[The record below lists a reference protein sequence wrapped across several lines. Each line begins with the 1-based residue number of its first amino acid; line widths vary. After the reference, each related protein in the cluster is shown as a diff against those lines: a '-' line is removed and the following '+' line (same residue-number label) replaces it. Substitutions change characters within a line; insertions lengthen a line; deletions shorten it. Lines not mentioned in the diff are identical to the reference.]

1 MVSQKTRVSRIM
13 PCSVNL
19 LTVASKTERD
29 AMTAGA
35 MFVSE
40 DPPLFV
46 VSVQKG
52 ILTHR
57 LIEETGQFVLN
68 IASTDQAELAKKLG
82 HEKAT
87 DKFKEFGI
95 TTGKAKNVSAPLID
109 GSFASIECK
118 VVTSFP
124 AANFTVYVVEA
135 LDFTVNETL
144 SPLVWDQ
151 NRYYALGEESK

>member
-35 MFVSE
+35 MFISE

-68 IASTDQAELAKKLG
+68 IASTEQAALARLLG
-82 HEKAT
+82 HEKVS

-95 TTGKAKNVSAPLID
+95 DTERAKNVEAPLIK

-118 VVTSFP
+118 VMTSFP
-124 AANFTVYVVEA
+124 AANFTVYTVEA
-135 LDFTVNETL
+135 VEFTVNEGL

-151 NRYYALGEESK
+151 NRYYGLGMEYK

>member
-1 MVSQKTRVSRIM
+1 MVTQKTRVSRIM

-35 MFVSE
+35 MFISE

-46 VSVQKG
+46 VSVQKD

-68 IASTDQAELAKKLG
+68 IASTEQASLAKKLG
-82 HEKAT
+82 HEKGG

-95 TTGKAKNVSAPLID
+95 ATERAKNVEAPIVK
-109 GSFASIECK
+109 GSFASVECK
-118 VVTSFP
+118 VMTSFP

-135 LDFTVNETL
+135 VEFTFNEAL

-151 NRYYALGEESK
+151 NRYYGLGQEYK

>member
-1 MVSQKTRVSRIM
+1 MPSKETRVSHIM

-19 LTVASKTERD
+19 LTVASKTERE
-29 AMTAGA
+29 AMTTTA
-35 MFVSE
+35 MFISE

-46 VSVQKG
+46 VSVQKN

-68 IASTDQAELAKKLG
+68 IASTEQVKLAKKLG
-82 HEKAT
+82 HEKAA

-95 TTGKAKNVSAPLID
+95 QTEKAKTVGAPLVA

-118 VVTSFP
+118 VITSFP

-135 LDFTVNETL
+135 VDYIFDEGLT
-144 SPLVWDQ
+144 PIVWDL
-151 NRYYALGEESK
+151 NRYYALGKELK

>member
-1 MVSQKTRVSRIM
+1 MSNGKIKVSHIM

-19 LTVASKTERD
+19 LTVASKMERE

-35 MFVSE
+35 MFISE

-46 VSVQKG
+46 VSIQKD

-57 LIEETGQFVLN
+57 LIEETGQMVLN
-68 IASTDQAELAKKLG
+68 IASTGQVKLAKRLG
-82 HEKAT
+82 HEKAA

-95 TTGKAKNVSAPLID
+95 ETENAANVSAPVIK

-118 VVTSFP
+118 VITSFP
-124 AANFTVYVVEA
+124 VARFTVYIVEA
-135 LDFTVNETL
+135 IGYTRNTDLT
-144 SPLVWDQ
+144 PIVWDMD
-151 NRYYALGEESK
+151 RYYSLGEEIK

>member
-1 MVSQKTRVSRIM
+1 MIMVSEKTRVSRIM

-35 MFVSE
+35 MFISE

-68 IASTDQAELAKKLG
+68 VASAEQTGLAKQLG
-82 HEKAT
+82 HEKVV
-87 DKFKEFGI
+87 DKFREFGI
-95 TTGKAKNVSAPLID
+95 ATGIAKVVQAPTII
-109 GSFASIECK
+109 GSFA
-118 VVTSFP
+118 
-124 AANFTVYVVEA
+124 
-135 LDFTVNETL
+135 
-144 SPLVWDQ
+144 
-151 NRYYALGEESK
+151 

>member
-35 MFVSE
+35 MFISE

-68 IASTDQAELAKKLG
+68 IASTEQAELAKQLG
-82 HEKAT
+82 HEKAG

-95 TTGKAKNVSAPLID
+95 ATGIAKNVSAPPIT

-118 VVTSFP
+118 VITSFP

-135 LDFTVNETL
+135 VDFTVNEDL
-144 SPLVWDQ
+144 APLVWDQ
-151 NRYYALGEESK
+151 NRYFGLGKEAK